1 LSAAAFLDNY
11 KKMKGNGNIDE
22 YSNEYLILRIHPKTG
37 KKILFVNTKYV
48 KKIIDMDKEDSDEIL
63 NKVFTH

>member
-1 LSAAAFLDNY
+1 
-11 KKMKGNGNIDE
+11 MNILTSSP
-22 YSNEYLILRIHPKTG
+22 YSEFILKTG